1 MDVPDLSFSEAQ
13 FDDVVQYIQV
23 LDVHKAE
30 VIQIG
35 KNLERVVFD
44 AIVCHLLKNNL
55 LSHKQSGFRPE
66 HSTQD
71 VLLHVTDSWL
81 KAI

>member
-23 LDVHKAE
+23 LDVHKVE

-44 AIVCHLLKNNL
+44 AIF
-55 LSHKQSGFRPE
+55 LSS
-66 HSTQD
+66 
-71 VLLHVTDSWL
+71 
-81 KAI
+81 A